1 MAKKSSKA
9 SKPSG
14 NMMMK
19 QKDMMMPGMPMMNSK
34 QMGAKMGSKPKSS
47 KKSSK
52 RGK

>member
-1 MAKKSSKA
+1 MAKKATKSSSKM
-9 SKPSG
+9 P
-14 NMMMK
+14 MK

-34 QMGAKMGSKPKSS
+34 QMGSKPKPS